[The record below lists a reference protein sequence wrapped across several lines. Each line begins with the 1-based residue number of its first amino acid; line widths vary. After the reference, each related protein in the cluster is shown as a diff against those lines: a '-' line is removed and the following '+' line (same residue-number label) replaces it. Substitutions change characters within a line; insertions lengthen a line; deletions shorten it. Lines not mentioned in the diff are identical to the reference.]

1 VLALTGAAIAPAFVV
16 AYVLTDRLVDDSVR
30 TEANTWVATAANV
43 GGAVGVAV
51 AGLLIETSSPQTS
64 FAVGGGLLILTLP
77 MLFLTRGQP
86 LRVP

>member
-1 VLALTGAAIAPAFVV
+1 
-16 AYVLTDRLVDDSVR
+16 
-30 TEANTWVATAANV
+30 
-43 GGAVGVAV
+43 VGVAV